1 MSLLQPDDDDRDF
14 KRTRRTTDS
23 SERNISGITS
33 VVSNSGD
40 RSRKRRADD
49 DGSRGDF
56 SKVPK
61 EEHGGIR
68 REDSEPREDPRN
80 DNNAVYPIPSALHR
94 DRGVKHGPD
103 GQDVLLRPSFH
114 PHDDRRGRRGS
125 PPRDHRG
132 GRMGRGRIRDRYRD
146 DRLRH
151 ERRDERDRGGARK
164 SRCRDYDGMFCYFF
178 ISNLLLILICP
189 LI

>member
-1 MSLLQPDDDDRDF
+1 MLSLLQPDDDDRDF

-23 SERNISGITS
+23 SERNISGISS
-33 VVSNSGD
+33 VVSSSGD

-49 DGSRGDF
+49 DGNRGDY

-80 DNNAVYPIPSALHR
+80 DNAVYPIPSALHR

-103 GQDVLLRPSFH
+103 GQDVLLRPGFH

-125 PPRDHRG
+125 PQRDHRG

-146 DRLRH
+146 DRPRH

-164 SRCRDYDGMFCYFF
+164 SRCRDYDGMFCFLNMLNDVY
-178 ISNLLLILICP
+178 
-189 LI
+189 